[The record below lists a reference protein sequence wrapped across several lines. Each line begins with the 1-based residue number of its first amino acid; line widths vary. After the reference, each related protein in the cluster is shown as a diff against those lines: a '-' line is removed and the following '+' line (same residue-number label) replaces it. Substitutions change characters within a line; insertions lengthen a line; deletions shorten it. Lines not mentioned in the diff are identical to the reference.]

1 MRIIV
6 AMDIINGKCV
16 RLTRGDFSTSKIYN
30 EDPLEVARKIE
41 DHGISYLH
49 IVDLDG
55 AREKRLV
62 NHKIVEKIAS
72 KTSLKIDF
80 GGGIR
85 TYEDLKCAFDYGA
98 GQVTC
103 GSVALKSSDLFLEWL
118 REFGSEKIILGA
130 DCKGRKIA
138 TEGWMNESETDI
150 VEFIDFYRKK
160 GIVYTIC
167 TDIEKDGM
175 LNGPSVDLYRELA
188 AIEGIKL
195 IASGGISS
203 IDDIEELAATGCDG
217 AIVGKA
223 LYEGIITLK
232 ELKRLC

>member
-62 NHKIVEKIAS
+62 NHKIMEKIAS

-103 GSVALKSSDLFLEWL
+103 GSVALKNSDLFLEWL
-118 REFGSEKIILGA
+118 REFGSEKVILGA

-150 VEFIDFYRKK
+150 IEFIDFYRKK

-203 IDDIEELAATGCDG
+203 IDDIEELAATGCNG